1 MTKEEKLIS
10 GLRRRS
16 HTSLEKAIELYTP
29 YVTVVVYGV
38 IGAVMAR
45 EDIEEVVSDVF
56 LSLWRNA
63 SGLDG
68 GKGRL
73 KELISE
79 TGIPDAD
86 LKISTDNSTRRVTAS
101 ITAAPSERKR
111 YMRHKILKAS
121 LIAACA
127 AVICTAAAFAA
138 SPAGRE
144 AIGNIISYFQNDRV
158 NEITDT
164 EELAKYSAQTVKLH

>member
-1 MTKEEKLIS
+1 MNK
-10 GLRRRS
+10 
-16 HTSLEKAIELYTP
+16 
-29 YVTVVVYGV
+29 
-38 IGAVMAR
+38 
-45 EDIEEVVSDVF
+45 
-56 LSLWRNA
+56 
-63 SGLDG
+63 
-68 GKGRL
+68 RL

-79 TGIPDAD
+79 TGIPDTD
-86 LKISTDNSTRRVTAS
+86 LKISADNITRRVTAS

-111 YMRHKILKAS
+111 YMRHKIFKAS

-144 AIGNIISYFQNDRV
+144 AIGSIISYFQNDRV

-164 EELAKYSAQTVKLH
+164 EELAKYSTQIGESVTKDGITLTLDNAAADDNYLHVFCTLTSDEPFYEGSEPIGHNAYAKAYEKMWVEVSTM